1 MQSEEP
7 RKYDSPFAE
16 RLAKPKQTPSQARC
30 AAGEGETDVER
41 QRSAALDEQDAF
53 YQRLTELWGPREP
66 YVECDEDRASFFAR
80 MWYTFIYPSVLLA
93 SKENLANG
101 QLPPPT
107 KDVRTHE
114 CGHLL
119 SRGVQ
124 RALND
129 RNAWNCM
136 VGTAVVS
143 TLDPV
148 SRGVLRWVGVPQQGG
163 YTRMMAGVEWSVPP
177 AVRTAA
183 RGDDSAVSPFFDGV
197 VHGEHLFT
205 PEHSDMSTL
214 EEVSQVRLLSTNGTP
229 LSEAQLPTPRRLS
242 LTRCLIGS
250 LPGYFWWQFIFKFV
264 GDICTLAVPFLL
276 KLFVGFIEERN
287 KSWPY
292 GMFLVVAFFVTQMV
306 QSTSLHRFYYVSIK
320 GGLQYRSAL
329 NSLIFEKCFTI
340 SSKAQA
346 QPEMNTGR
354 IINMVSTDTE
364 QANQFLQYCMYIWS
378 SPMVFLVSIVFL
390 SRLVGWCS
398 LMALV
403 ALLMTL
409 PVNAWIMKW
418 QMTARQKLVKATD
431 ARVKATNE
439 FFSGIRIAKFMT
451 WEPRFIANIEA
462 KRANEVSYLKQV
474 QYSSVCVSF
483 IAMATPQIMIAAVF
497 IVYYFLGHELTA
509 TIVYPTISLLGII
522 RMPFNM
528 LPFVFTVTV
537 QYVVA
542 IARISK
548 FLECDN
554 AACSTVQ
561 DIEDYFKEQHEHTTA
576 CQLAAV
582 LENVDVTA
590 YVPVKLPFAPK
601 IKTPLIPRMLRMMC
615 CGKCKPTRRHPAP
628 ADVVE
633 GEARIGS
640 PAGSPGGGE
649 EGRGAPNMNAEEYFE
664 LENKVLL
671 RDVSVAVPKGKLT
684 LVLGATGSGKSTLL
698 QSLLSQ
704 FELTQ
709 GRIWTEKS
717 IAYVPQQ
724 PWIMNATVR
733 GNILFFDEEEESRLG
748 EAIRVSQL
756 QTDLQLLGSGLET
769 EIGEKGVNLSG
780 GQKARVSLARAVY
793 ANREVYLLDDPLSAL
808 DAHVGERVVDDCFLG
823 ALAGKTRV
831 LATHQMHVV
840 PKADYV
846 IALGHGS
853 VEFSGS
859 SADFMRSPVHSQMV
873 AAEAEDEA
881 ANKGK
886 TAPADEVE
894 VAEAS
899 TVAAVGAATASSMA
913 EDTASELGSTHS
925 TLHTAKTGDK
935 EGETEEAEAVVV
947 TKAPEMA
954 AHLMTKEE
962 KASGTVPWSTYLE
975 YFHFCGGRLW
985 MTVILAMFVVTE
997 FCTVAAPLWLSLWTA
1012 KRFRIADSAY
1022 MWVYLGCVLLGTLT
1036 VPTRFTFSFEAMRRG
1051 TVAMHHIML
1060 HSVSRGTMEFFD
1072 TTPLGRILNRF
1083 SRDVDVADNNLPI
1096 SMLQVMNCLFALLS
1110 STIITFSTQPLV
1122 LLALVPCAYIYCR
1135 IMVFYNAANREI
1147 RRTSSVVKSPLFSLL
1162 GEVLTGS
1169 ATISAYGR
1177 TTVVMK
1183 EALQRLDLVFSCS
1196 LLENAANR
1204 WLGVR
1209 VELLSNCV
1217 VTVIVLFGVLRTL
1230 IGGTEDYW
1238 VALVSLSLTMSTQST
1253 AIMNWL
1259 VRQVASA
1266 EADMNSVERILYY
1279 TRETP
1284 QESMPDLEGEV
1295 AALEKKVHGSVD
1307 ATGTVVIES
1316 VSPTAAAPHVVRAG
1330 ALTLDHVQ
1338 MRYREG
1344 LPLVLRDVS
1353 FSIAPR
1359 EKVGVVGRTGSGKST
1374 LLLTFMRMVDI
1385 CGGEIRVDGR
1395 ALGSYGLRE
1404 LRRHFS
1410 MIPQDPVLF
1419 DGTVRLNVDPFLE
1432 ASSAEVWHAL
1442 ELVGL
1447 RERVASE
1454 TEGIDGRVLEGGSNF
1469 SVGQRQ
1475 LMCMARALLKKGS
1488 GFILMDEATANIDPA
1503 LDRQIQTTVMS
1514 AFAEYTV
1521 ITIAHRLHT
1530 VAQYDK
1536 IIVMDHGVV
1545 AEMGSPRELVMDRQ
1559 SVFRGMVEAMGRSE
1573 AARVM
1578 HVMLGN
1584 GCT

>member
-1 MQSEEP
+1 MNAELPAEMQAMSTNPAKVRHHADPLHDYRSEHVKLQEKLAEMWGAEEP
-7 RKYDSPFAE
+7 Y
-16 RLAKPKQTPSQARC
+16 TPVV
-30 AAGEGETDVER
+30 EET
-41 QRSAALDEQDAF
+41 
-53 YQRLTELWGPREP
+53 G
-66 YVECDEDRASFFAR
+66 SFFQR
-80 MWYTFIYPSVLLA
+80 YYYSWVYKTVLLA
-93 SKENLANG
+93 SKEKLKKHV
-101 QLPPPT
+101 LPPPT
-107 KDVRTHE
+107 RDCRAHE
-114 CGHLL
+114 CGKRI
-119 SRGVQ
+119 SRSIQ
-124 RALND
+124 KAMYA

-143 TLDPV
+143 TLDPA

-214 EEVSQVRLLSTNGTP
+214 EEVTQVNLDFYCRGGVV
-229 LSEAQLPTPRRLS
+229 AIPTPHNVPLVRILATDLS
-242 LTRCLIGS
+242 YYLLMQNPF
-250 LPGYFWWQFIFKFV
+250 LFISNVCTIAMPLMLKKFV
-264 GDICTLAVPFLL
+264 LYLSA
-276 KLFVGFIEERN
+276 EEHTWRA
-287 KSWPY
+287 
-292 GMFLVVAFFVTQMV
+292 GLGLVVAIFVLQAV
-306 QSTSLHRFYYVSIK
+306 QSVCVHRYNFLSIK
-320 GGLQYRSAL
+320 GGAQLRAAL
-329 NSLIFEKCFTI
+329 STVVFEKCLII
-340 SSKAQA
+340 SSKSLA
-346 QPEMNTGR
+346 QPEMNAGR
-354 IINMVSTDTE
+354 IINMVSTDVE
-364 QANQFLQYCMYIWS
+364 RSYFFMQFCMAFWS
-378 SPMVFLVSIVFL
+378 SPMMLVL
-390 SRLVGWCS
+390 ALLQLYELVGWCTIVAVVAF
-398 LMALV
+398 LAVLPLNGRLV
-403 ALLMTL
+403 MQMR
-409 PVNAWIMKW
+409 NA
-418 QMTARQKLVKATD
+418 RRNLSKATD
-431 ARVKATNE
+431 IRVKGANE

-462 KRANEVSYLKQV
+462 KRETEIFFLKRI
-474 QYSSVCVSF
+474 QYTRVATTFLNS
-483 IAMATPQIMIAAVF
+483 ATPMVMVALVF
-497 IVYYFLGHELTA
+497 TLYYATGNELTA
-509 TIVYPTISLLGII
+509 TVVFPTIALLGILKQ
-522 RMPFNM
+522 PFQQI
-528 LPFVFTVTV
+528 PFVFTMMV
-537 QYVVA
+537 QFF
-542 IARISK
+542 IAMGRISK

-831 LATHQMHVV
+831 LASHQMHVV

-859 SADFMRSPVHSQMV
+859 SADFMRSPIFASM
-873 AAEAEDEA
+873 EAEPKAETKVALREARESKVATTMPGASVSGCTPTLETPTAEKESCSHEA
-881 ANKGK
+881 AV
-886 TAPADEVE
+886 ADDNGENGD
-894 VAEAS
+894 
-899 TVAAVGAATASSMA
+899 GAAKEA
-913 EDTASELGSTHS
+913 
-925 TLHTAKTGDK
+925 TGRL
-935 EGETEEAEAVVV
+935 T
-947 TKAPEMA
+947 TR
-954 AHLMTKEE
+954 EE
-962 KASGTVPWSTYLE
+962 KARGSVPWSTYMA
-975 YFHFCGGRLW
+975 YFRFCGGGH
-985 MTVILAMFVVTE
+985 VALAVVGIFFVTE
-997 FCTVAAPLWLSLWTA
+997 LLSVSSSLWLSLWSTDHFGWA
-1012 KRFRIADSAY
+1012 TPNYLI
-1022 MWVYLGCVLLGTLT
+1022 VYLVLVVVGSASTPLRLS
-1036 VPTRFTFSFEAMRRG
+1036 FTFTAMRRG
-1051 TVAMHHIML
+1051 CIGMHRKLLRTVAT
-1060 HSVSRGTMEFFD
+1060 GTTEFFD
-1072 TTPLGRILNRF
+1072 RTPMGRLMSRF
-1083 SRDVDVADNNLPI
+1083 SRDIDMIDNGVQMTLQNTLECFFSI
-1096 SMLQVMNCLFALLS
+1096 ASSML
-1110 STIITFSTQPLV
+1110 ITVFSQPLV
-1122 LLALVPCAYIYCR
+1122 ILVLLPAGFFYYRLMI
-1135 IMVFYNAANREI
+1135 FYNAANRET
-1147 RRTSSVVKSPLFSLL
+1147 RRYTSVMKTPVFTLLTELIAGVETITAFDKS
-1162 GEVLTGS
+1162 
-1169 ATISAYGR
+1169 A
-1177 TTVVMK
+1177 VVMQ
-1183 EALQRLDLVFSCS
+1183 EALKRLDVVSSCAV
-1196 LLENAANR
+1196 LENALRQWVA
-1204 WLGVR
+1204 VR
-1209 VELLSNCV
+1209 IEFLSN
-1217 VTVIVLFGVLRTL
+1217 VIVTSIAFAGVLACMTRF
-1230 IGGTEDYW
+1230 GSSNVG
-1238 VALVSLSLTMSTQST
+1238 LVSLSLTMAMQTTGQL
-1253 AIMNWL
+1253 NWL
-1259 VRQVASA
+1259 VRMAAAA
-1266 EADMNSVERILYY
+1266 EADMNSVERIQYY
-1279 TRETP
+1279 IQHTPTEAMPTLDKET
-1284 QESMPDLEGEV
+1284 D
-1295 AALEKKVHGSVD
+1295 ALEKHSGVEAG
-1307 ATGTVVIES
+1307 ATDTVVIES

-1559 SVFRGMVEAMGRSE
+1559 SVFRGMVEAMGTDGVSGFISLVGGVV
-1573 AARVM
+1573 A
-1578 HVMLGN
+1578 
-1584 GCT
+1584 T

>member
-1 MQSEEP
+1 MLHQSADEELPAEMQAMSTNPAKVRHHADPLHDYRSEHVELQEKLAEMWGAEEPYTPVVEETGSFFQRYYYSWVYKTVSLASEE
-7 RKYDSPFAE
+7 K
-16 RLAKPKQTPSQARC
+16 
-30 AAGEGETDVER
+30 
-41 QRSAALDEQDAF
+41 
-53 YQRLTELWGPREP
+53 LT
-66 YVECDEDRASFFAR
+66 
-80 MWYTFIYPSVLLA
+80 
-93 SKENLANG
+93 KEI
-101 QLPPPT
+101 LPLPT
-107 KDVRTHE
+107 KDVRAHE
-114 CGHLL
+114 SGGRL
-119 SRGVQ
+119 SRSIQ
-124 RALND
+124 KAMYA

-143 TLDPV
+143 TLDPA

-214 EEVSQVRLLSTNGTP
+214 EEVTQVNLDFSCRGGVV
-229 LSEAQLPTPRRLS
+229 AIPTPQRVPLFT
-242 LTRCLIGS
+242 LLVKA
-250 LPGYFWWQFIFKFV
+250 LPYYFFV
-264 GDICTLAVPFLL
+264 QIPFLL
-276 KLFVGFIEERN
+276 VSTICTVVLPTLLEAFVAFI
-287 KSWPY
+287 KSPDPSWPY
-292 GMFLVVAFFVTQMV
+292 GLALVAGIFLVQATGSVCV
-306 QSTSLHRFYYVSIK
+306 QRYNYLSFRCGLH
-320 GGLQYRSAL
+320 YRSAL
-329 NSLIFEKCFTI
+329 NAVIYEKCMII
-340 SSKAQA
+340 SSKSLAK
-346 QPEMNTGR
+346 PEMNAGR
-354 IINMVSTDTE
+354 IINMVGTDTE
-364 QANQFLQYCMYIWS
+364 RVCFFMFFAMMVWGSPLVLLLAVLQ
-378 SPMVFLVSIVFL
+378 LA
-390 SRLVGWCS
+390 RLVGWCS
-398 LMALV
+398 ILAIFCFV
-403 ALLMTL
+403 VTI
-409 PVNAWIMKW
+409 PVNAYFMSI
-418 QMTARQKLVKATD
+418 QMAARQNIMKATD

-451 WEPRFIANIEA
+451 WEPRFIAHIEA
-462 KRANEVSYLKQV
+462 KRSIELFFLKRIQT
-474 QYSSVCVSF
+474 SRIMMSF
-483 IAMATPQIMIAAVF
+483 VNNATPIFMIAAVF
-497 IVYYFLGHELTA
+497 TVYYLTGHDLSP
-509 TIVYPTISLLGII
+509 TIVFPTIALLGVM
-522 RMPFNM
+522 RQPFQQI
-528 LPFVFTVTV
+528 PWVFTMLI
-537 QYVVA
+537 QFM
-542 IARISK
+542 ISMGRINS
-548 FLECDN
+548 FIECDN

-561 DIEDYFKEQHEHTTA
+561 DIEDYFKEQHEHSTA

-601 IKTPLIPRMLRMMC
+601 IKMSLLSRVLRMIC
-615 CGKCKPTRRHPAP
+615 CEQCKPTKRRPPPTAVAEELIYASPTSAVRRVVDGAP
-628 ADVVE
+628 
-633 GEARIGS
+633 S
-640 PAGSPGGGE
+640 PAGRTSPTAGK
-649 EGRGAPNMNAEEYFE
+649 GAKRPQMKDEDFFE
-664 LENKVLL
+664 LEPKVLL

-831 LATHQMHVV
+831 LASHQMHVV

-859 SADFMRSPVHSQMV
+859 SADFMRSPIFASMAVGSAVHGEHEKEREEEV
-873 AAEAEDEA
+873 VEVLEAEDVIDEEPESAEKLTKSA
-881 ANKGK
+881 AQKK
-886 TAPADEVE
+886 D
-894 VAEAS
+894 AE
-899 TVAAVGAATASSMA
+899 
-913 EDTASELGSTHS
+913 EDDDAG
-925 TLHTAKTGDK
+925 G
-935 EGETEEAEAVVV
+935 
-947 TKAPEMA
+947 
-954 AHLMTKEE
+954 HLIIDEE
-962 KASGTVPWSTYLE
+962 KASGGVPWSAYVA
-975 YFHFCGGRLW
+975 YFRFCGGVSVVAFIVLVFVFTELL
-985 MTVILAMFVVTE
+985 TVSGSV
-997 FCTVAAPLWLSLWTA
+997 WLSSWTTHQYNISDA
-1012 KRFRIADSAY
+1012 RY
-1022 MWVYLGCVLLGTLT
+1022 LQVYLVLVLATGAGYPLRFFFSYRAMLRGCVT
-1036 VPTRFTFSFEAMRRG
+1036 
-1051 TVAMHHIML
+1051 MHRAIL
-1060 HSVSRGTMEFFD
+1060 RSVTTGTMEFFD
-1072 TTPLGRILNRF
+1072 RTPLGRLLNRF
-1083 SRDVDVADNNLPI
+1083 SRDIEMLDNG
-1096 SMLQVMNCLFALLS
+1096 LQMSTIALLECLMAIAAAMLVAAYS
-1110 STIITFSTQPLV
+1110 QPLV
-1122 LLALVPCAYIYCR
+1122 LLALVPCGYIYYR
-1135 IMVFYNAANREI
+1135 LMIFFNSANREV
-1147 RRTSSVVKSPLFSLL
+1147 RRQSSILKTPVFTLL
-1162 GEVLTGS
+1162 TELTNGL
-1169 ATISAYGR
+1169 ATIAAYGKSG
-1177 TTVVMK
+1177 VVMR
-1183 EALQRLDLVFSCS
+1183 EALSRLDVVLCCGN
-1196 LLENAANR
+1196 LENNMNR
-1204 WLGVR
+1204 WLAVR
-1209 VELLSNCV
+1209 IEMLSNVV
-1217 VTVIVLFGVLRTL
+1217 VTSVALVAVARTCMSSSSVN
-1230 IGGTEDYW
+1230 
-1238 VALVSLSLTMSTQST
+1238 VALVSLSLTMAMQTTGQL
-1253 AIMNWL
+1253 NWL
-1259 VRQVASA
+1259 VRTIANV

-1279 TRETP
+1279 TEKI
-1284 QESMPDLEGEV
+1284 QKEEMPELSEEV
-1295 AALEKKVHGSVD
+1295 NALEKRIGVD
-1307 ATGTVVIES
+1307 ADATDTVVIES

-1559 SVFRGMVEAMGRSE
+1559 SVFRGMVEAMGTS
-1573 AARVM
+1573 ARA
-1578 HVMLGN
+1578 HFLSLL
-1584 GCT
+1584 